1 MKSRMYNRKYYSFER
16 NNYYYGKLLTS
27 KDFQGEQGYMND
39 KRRLLNRILHGTGI
53 VYGLDVVAAD
63 DSSIIL
69 QSGLALD
76 ASGREI
82 VVPET
87 QVLKLSTV
95 EGYGSLKTDTVCLGI
110 AYAEKKTDPVYA
122 VMQEDADGDGRNY
135 NRVKESFRLFLQ
147 DRKDCV
153 RDERREDDYISQA
166 VLYQDDDICVTQYLP
181 TFVVPGTL
189 LKGRT
194 EIRKTSHMPCV
205 YSFSCQ
211 MLADG
216 LSPRETAV
224 RADNV
229 NQEYGSVLVLEQT
242 LKAEDYIFGNE
253 DVCVQFSGITVQKSG
268 VSEQGE
274 DVSLMISPVQGTVL
288 EYVHKNSYKGTL
300 DVDMDR
306 KYDEKLWIAQ
316 IRLIRS
322 DNHSIIDRVERA
334 PFDQYVCNSE
344 QLMILE
350 KLHEYLTPESER
362 TASAAASSIHVAA
375 VRTENPAAEKR
386 TNSSGVFEMSLGNG
400 GEVGKV
406 YFSDEI
412 MHGLGNGPVYVEAGI
427 EYISRDGALKRDR
440 ESIILGDGSIFS
452 ADDTVTDEKIF
463 QIDQAIKILP
473 DRGTFIVG
481 VRPKVKLGKIGLR
494 VRWYAFKPEDL
505 EQRVYGQKEQK
516 GCIMIQPDTIVLPPK
531 GSVHINPVFIN
542 MPEEALTYTLLDPEG
557 GKIDNNGMY
566 TAPAQEGVYEI
577 KASALS
583 DPEIYTHAFIIVSQK
598 KTEEQ

>member
-1 MKSRMYNRKYYSFER
+1 MKGRMYNRKYYSFER

-27 KDFQGEQGYMND
+27 KDFQGEQEYMND
-39 KRRLLNRILHGTGI
+39 KRRLLNRTLHGAGI

-82 VVPET
+82 VVPHT

-95 EGYGSLKTDTVCLGI
+95 EGYGNLKSDVACLGI
-110 AYAEKKTDPVYA
+110 AYEEKGADPVYA
-122 VMQEDADGDGRNY
+122 VMDTEADGDGKKY
-135 NRVKESFRLFLQ
+135 NRVKEGFRLFLQ

-153 RDERREDDYISQA
+153 RGEKKEDEYIRQA
-166 VLYQDDDICVTQYLP
+166 VLYQDDDLCVTQYLP
-181 TFVVPGTL
+181 AFVVPGTIV
-189 LKGRT
+189 KGRT

-205 YSFSCQ
+205 CSFSCR
-211 MLADG
+211 MTADG
-216 LSPRETAV
+216 FEPRELTI
-224 RADNV
+224 RADNI
-229 NQEYGSVLVLEQT
+229 NQEYGDVLVLEQLLT
-242 LKAEDYIFGNE
+242 AEDYIFGNE
-253 DVCVQFSGITVQKSG
+253 DVCIRFDGITGQKSG
-268 VSEQGE
+268 VSEQAE
-274 DVSLMISPVQGTVL
+274 DVMLTISPVRGTVL
-288 EYVHKNSYKGTL
+288 EHVHKNSYMGTM
-300 DVDMDR
+300 DVDLDR
-306 KYDEKLWIAQ
+306 KYDEKLWIAE

-322 DNHSIIDRVERA
+322 GSHSMIDRIDRA
-334 PFDQYVCNSE
+334 PFGQYVCNTE

-350 KLHEYLTPESER
+350 QLHEYLVPVSEMSALGQSQAVHTTAPRPE
-362 TASAAASSIHVAA
+362 AAPSD
-375 VRTENPAAEKR
+375 RKN
-386 TNSSGVFEMSLGNG
+386 NSSGVFEMSLGTG

-412 MHGLGNGPVYVEAGI
+412 MHGLGTGPVYVEAGI
-427 EYISRDGALKRDR
+427 EYISRDGTSRSDR
-440 ESIILGDGSIFS
+440 ESIILGDGSIF
-452 ADDTVTDEKIF
+452 AEDGTVTDEKVF
-463 QIDQAIKILP
+463 QIDQAVKILP

-481 VRPKVKLGKIGLR
+481 VRPKVKMGKIGLR
-494 VRWYAFKPEDL
+494 IRWYAFKPEDL
-505 EQRVYGQKEQK
+505 EQRVYSQKEQK

-577 KASALS
+577 KAAALS
-583 DPEIYTHAFIIVSQK
+583 DPGIFTHAFMIVSQK
-598 KTEEQ
+598 KAEE